1 MGKLMLH
8 KVFLQVLGG
17 RKSHGYS
24 KRVREDEGICKV
36 GGSDP
41 FAWEG
46 VGR

>member
-1 MGKLMLH
+1 MLY
-8 KVFLQVLGG
+8 KVFVQVFGG

-24 KRVREDEGICKV
+24 KKSSEDEGICKV
-36 GGSDP
+36 GRADS